1 MKVQLSR
8 LSSIQLAQWLRGGCI
23 VLVVVLIAQILMKDW
38 LLIDG
43 KRLGSDATQN
53 LNSAVNYVLHG
64 IYSEQ
69 PVSADVEPG
78 FRREPFPNLVLAL
91 ILGIVKNLFP
101 EYLDLEAQ
109 PFHSDLL
116 ILAKS
121 LNLFYAGILFLGLWA
136 CLLLVLKPAWF
147 ACGASLFVISA
158 SNHFF
163 VKPQLNNLN
172 TELVAGVLLVWISV
186 VLLKAQESRLGRW
199 AVLGGIL
206 IGFIALVKA
215 IGAYSALF
223 LLPVL
228 ALLISRF
235 GKRFWASFFALTLG
249 FLIVVTP
256 WVARNYYQF
265 GRTAIAEGAGDVLL
279 IRSVFN
285 EMDHQQLAHS
295 FFAFSPV
302 FFQEAEIFST
312 FGVSESDLKCGGSLH
327 VFARSLDCDNEAIA
341 QERYADVKS
350 FYQRGKRALPRLL
363 GLTRE
368 EKKEFAI
375 QRIVNNPLSHLM
387 ATPSFGWR
395 GLWSFEINHW
405 GDAFLNFLAFACLF
419 AAPLIGWCEKR
430 IGWILISAVPL
441 SYFWMYAITS
451 HFIPRYSRPL
461 IPIALVCMVMVVVDC
476 FSRLID
482 RKQTGYQ
489 SSIGFGFRCR

>member
-1 MKVQLSR
+1 MKAQLSR
-8 LSSIQLAQWLRGGCI
+8 LSSIQLAHWLRGGFI
-23 VLVVVLIAQILMKDW
+23 VLVVVLIAQILTKDW

-43 KRLGSDATQN
+43 ERLGSDATQN

-109 PFHSDLL
+109 PFHSNLL
-116 ILAKS
+116 IFAKS
-121 LNLFYAGILFLGLWA
+121 LNLVYAGVLFLGVWA
-136 CLLLVLKPAWF
+136 CLLLILKPAWL

-172 TELVAGVLLVWISV
+172 TELIAGVLLVWISV
-186 VLLKAQESRLGRW
+186 VLLKAQESRLCRW
-199 AVLGGIL
+199 AVFGGIL
-206 IGFIALVKA
+206 IGLITLVKA
-215 IGAYSALF
+215 IGAYSALI

-228 ALLISRF
+228 ALLLSRF
-235 GKRFWASFFALTLG
+235 GKRFWASFLALTLG
-249 FLIVVTP
+249 FLIVVMP

-302 FFQEAEIFST
+302 FLQQSAIFSV
-312 FGVSESDLKCGGSLH
+312 FGVSDHDLECGGSLH
-327 VFARSLDCDNEAIA
+327 IFARSLACDNEALG
-341 QERYADVKS
+341 QGRYADVRS
-350 FYQRGKRALPRLL
+350 FYQVGKRALPRML

-368 EKKEFAI
+368 EKREFAI
-375 QRIVNNPLSHLM
+375 QRIVNNPLGHLM

-395 GLWSFEINHW
+395 GLWPFEINHW
-405 GDAFLNFLAFACLF
+405 ADALLNFSAFACLF

-430 IGWILISAVPL
+430 IGWILVSAVPL
-441 SYFWMYAITS
+441 GYFWMYATTS
-451 HFIPRYSRPL
+451 HFIPRYSKPL
-461 IPIALVCMVMVVVDC
+461 IPIALVCMAMVIVDC
-476 FSRLID
+476 LSRLID
-482 RKQTGYQ
+482 RKQTEHQ
-489 SSIGFGFRCR
+489 SFVGLRCR